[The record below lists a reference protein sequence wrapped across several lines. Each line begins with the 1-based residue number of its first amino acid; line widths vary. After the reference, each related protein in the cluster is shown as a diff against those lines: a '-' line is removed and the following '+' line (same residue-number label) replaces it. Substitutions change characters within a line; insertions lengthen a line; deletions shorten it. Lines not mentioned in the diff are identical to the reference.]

1 MFTQLIFLSFMS
13 LILNTEGFI
22 TNDPLKRIAV
32 SRAFTKTFVETMA
45 FNVMD
50 QSTIIHEL
58 TCNCEDHPYL
68 SIYFASFLCFGYVF
82 VIDKNEDKLQYIK
95 YYSQVKKQIKQFLLI
110 MFLIF
115 GKNLE
120 NAI

>member
-1 MFTQLIFLSFMS
+1 MFTQTIFLSFMG
-13 LILNTEGFI
+13 LVLNTQGFI
-22 TNDPLKRIAV
+22 TNDPLKRIAL

-45 FNVMD
+45 LNVVD

-58 TCNCEDHPYL
+58 TCNCQDHPYL
-68 SIYFASFLCFGYVF
+68 TIYFASFICFGYMF
-82 VIDKNEDKLQYIK
+82 VIDKNKDKLQDIK
-95 YYSQVKKQIKQFLLI
+95 YYSHVKKTIKQILLI

>member
-1 MFTQLIFLSFMS
+1 MFTHITLLSLLGLI
-13 LILNTEGFI
+13 INTQCFI
-22 TNDPLKRIAV
+22 TNDPLKRIAL

-45 FNVMD
+45 LNVVD

-68 SIYFASFLCFGYVF
+68 SIYFASFLCFGYMF
-82 VIDKNEDKLQYIK
+82 VIDKNNDKLK
-95 YYSQVKKQIKQFLLI
+95 DVKFYSNIKKQIKQFLLI